1 MFRSCQ
7 RSTCH
12 RPAAATLTFRY
23 DSAEVRLDD
32 LQREAHPQRWELC
45 PTHAARLT
53 VPRGWAFHD
62 ERSPEPVAAG
72 EFTGVAGHGE
82 SPGNSR
88 GRGVAGEGRVGE
100 RAQRQARTGSPGQ
113 SGTGCASGSRYA
125 ALQAELPRLAA
136 EFARGREWPVAE
148 PGLGDDGTQDRLRHP
163 QSSPAG
169 QGGLDERSPAAAEP
183 RSSRDLIGLQPGDIP
198 RDPRFP

>member
-32 LQREAHPQRWELC
+32 LQHEAHPQRWELC

-53 VPRGWAFHD
+53 VPRGWAFRD
-62 ERSPEPVAAG
+62 ERSPEPAAG
-72 EFTGVAGHGE
+72 ELAGVAAHGE
-82 SPGNSR
+82 SAGGPR
-88 GRGVAGEGRVGE
+88 GRGVAGEGRVSE
-100 RAQRQARTGSPGQ
+100 RAPRQARTGSPGQ

-136 EFARGREWPVAE
+136 ELARGRQWPADQ
-148 PGLGDDGTQDRLRHP
+148 PGQGDDDTEDWVGDR
-163 QSSPAG
+163 QSRPAG
-169 QGGLDERSPAAAEP
+169 QGGLDERSPAPAEP
-183 RSSRDLIGLQPGDIP
+183 RSSRDLMGLQPGDIP